1 GSNLGNVDE
10 ALGRFTKEFKKVK
23 SGISGDVD
31 TPITQSQYKK
41 LRRKTPSN
49 AIRKMVNPAG
59 TKVDP
64 VYGYTVEKLEAD
76 HIVSMKVITDM
87 KGFSQLSEQQQIEI
101 LNLKDNFFGLS
112 KSSNASKGAKSGQIG
127 GDIRKWEI
135 LLRK

>member
-1 GSNLGNVDE
+1 
-10 ALGRFTKEFKKVK
+10 
-23 SGISGDVD
+23 
-31 TPITQSQYKK
+31 
-41 LRRKTPSN
+41 
-49 AIRKMVNPAG
+49 MVNPAG